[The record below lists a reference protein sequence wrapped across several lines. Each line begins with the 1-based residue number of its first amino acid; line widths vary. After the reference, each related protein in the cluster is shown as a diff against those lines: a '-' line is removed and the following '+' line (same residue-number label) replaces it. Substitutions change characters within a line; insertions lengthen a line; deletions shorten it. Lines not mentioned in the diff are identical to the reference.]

1 MVLLKI
7 SRKRTT
13 PDPKSHRVTQHG
25 VPGKASKN
33 LIARAR
39 RRPRI
44 LHSGYHLSG
53 RASGFEGWYHRLTVD
68 DASPSSTPSL
78 MRRTKRA
85 RGTAATCRCAVPMGG
100 HMARR
105 PSCELLGRQPQACS
119 RQVLS
124 RCRLL
129 ENGLASG
136 LRPLRAG
143 RFPAQQHPAPGR
155 AARWIRPVELRG
167 RASGRRLVPE
177 HKSGAVSYTH
187 LRAHET

>member
-1 MVLLKI
+1 MSASRHPAVILSLGAVLRVASAI
-7 SRKRTT
+7 ASFPT
-13 PDPKSHRVTQHG
+13 PP
-25 VPGKASKN
+25 
-33 LIARAR
+33 
-39 RRPRI
+39 
-44 LHSGYHLSG
+44 HSGYHLSG

-105 PSCELLGRQPQACS
+105 PSCELLGRRPQACS

-143 RFPAQQHPAPGR
+143 RIPAQQHPAPGR

-167 RASGRRLVPE
+167 RASGRRLVP
-177 HKSGAVSYTH
+177 STSQMIAS
-187 LRAHET
+187 LILSAMAW